1 MIRGVIFDID
11 NTLTDF
17 MKMKKASVDA
27 AVEGM
32 MDAGL
37 PGKKE
42 ELVKEVF
49 DVYWKEGIEDQK
61 IFDKILKAKLGTIDY
76 KILAG
81 GILAYRRAKN
91 GTMTLYPRV
100 NQTLME
106 LMRMGIQ
113 RTVISDAPK
122 MEVWLRIVGLGL
134 HHYFDEI
141 ITSEDFGVKKP
152 DPKPYRRALEVLG
165 TRPEET
171 LMVGDWPDRDIKGA
185 KGVGI
190 RTAWAKYGD
199 TFGTKESG
207 AEFELNDIHEVVDL
221 VRAENAGNGKPRL
234 AKEKELA

>member
-1 MIRGVIFDID
+1 MIKGVIFDID

-17 MKMKKASVDA
+17 MKMKRAAVDA

-32 MDAGL
+32 IDAGL
-37 PGKKE
+37 PVKKDE
-42 ELVKEVF
+42 MVQKIF
-49 DVYWKEGIEDQK
+49 DLYWKEGVEDQK
-61 IFDKILKAKLGTIDY
+61 IFNKILEKELGRLDF

-91 GTMTLYPRV
+91 GTMALYPRV
-100 NQTLME
+100 HSTLIE
-106 LMRMGIQ
+106 LMKLGIA

-134 HHYFDEI
+134 HHYFDEV

-165 TRPEET
+165 TKPSET

-185 KGVGI
+185 NGVGI
-190 RTAWAKYGD
+190 RTAWARYGD
-199 TFGTKESG
+199 TFDTKESG
-207 AEFELNDIHEVVDL
+207 AEFELDDIHQVVDIVRRENGL
-221 VRAENAGNGKPRL
+221 VPA
-234 AKEKELA
+234 

>member
-1 MIRGVIFDID
+1 MIKGVIFDID

-17 MKMKKASVDA
+17 MKMKRAAVDA

-37 PGKKE
+37 PGMKDD
-42 ELVKEVF
+42 LVKEVF
-49 DVYWKEGIEDQK
+49 EVYWKEGIEDQK
-61 IFDKILKAKLGTIDY
+61 IFDKILKAKLGRIDF

-91 GTMTLYPRV
+91 GSMTLYPRV
-100 NQTLME
+100 NQTLIE
-106 LMRMGIQ
+106 LMQLGIK

-122 MEVWLRIVGLGL
+122 MEVWLRIVSLGL
-134 HHYFDEI
+134 HHYFDDI

-152 DPKPYRRALEVLG
+152 DPKPYRRALELLG
-165 TRPEET
+165 TQAGET

-185 KGVGI
+185 KGVGM

-207 AEFELNDIHEVVDL
+207 ADYVLSDIHEVVDI
-221 VRAENAGNGKPRL
+221 VKKENGL
-234 AKEKELA
+234 ATV

>member
-1 MIRGVIFDID
+1 MIRAVIFDID

-17 MKMKKASVDA
+17 MKMKRAAVDA

-37 PGKKE
+37 PGMKDD
-42 ELVKEVF
+42 LVKEVF
-49 DVYWKEGIEDQK
+49 EVYWKEGIEDQK
-61 IFDKILKAKLGTIDY
+61 IFDKILKAKLGRIDF

-91 GTMTLYPRV
+91 GSMTLYPRV
-100 NQTLME
+100 NQTLIE
-106 LMRMGIQ
+106 LMQLGIK

-122 MEVWLRIVGLGL
+122 MEVWLRIVSLGL
-134 HHYFDEI
+134 HHYFDDI

-152 DPKPYRRALEVLG
+152 DPKPYRRALELLG
-165 TRPEET
+165 TKAEET

-185 KGVGI
+185 KGVGML
-190 RTAWAKYGD
+190 TAWAKYGD

-207 AEFELNDIHEVVDL
+207 ADYVLNDIYEVVD
-221 VRAENAGNGKPRL
+221 VIKKENGHA
-234 AKEKELA
+234 AA

>member
-1 MIRGVIFDID
+1 MIKAVIFDID

-17 MKMKKASVDA
+17 MKMKRAAVDA

-37 PGKKE
+37 PGKKDD
-42 ELVKEVF
+42 LVKEVF

-61 IFDKILKAKLGTIDY
+61 IFDKILKAKLGRIDF

-81 GILAYRRAKN
+81 GILAYRRSKN

-106 LMRMGIQ
+106 LMKLGIK

-122 MEVWLRIVGLGL
+122 MEVWLRIVSLGL
-134 HHYFDEI
+134 HHYFDDI

-165 TRPEET
+165 TKAEET

-185 KGVGI
+185 KGVGML
-190 RTAWAKYGD
+190 TAWAKYGD
-199 TFGTKESG
+199 TFETKESG
-207 AEFELNDIHEVVDL
+207 ADFVLNDIYEVVDL
-221 VRAENAGNGKPRL
+221 VKRENGYVA
-234 AKEKELA
+234 A

>member
-1 MIRGVIFDID
+1 MIKAVIFDID

-17 MKMKKASVDA
+17 MKMKRTAVDA

-37 PGKKE
+37 PGAKDD
-42 ELVKEVF
+42 LVKEVF

-61 IFDKILKAKLGTIDY
+61 IFDKILKAKLGRIDY

-81 GILAYRRAKN
+81 GILAYRRSKN

-100 NQTLME
+100 NKTLIE
-106 LMRMGIQ
+106 LMQLGIK

-122 MEVWLRIVGLGL
+122 MEVWLRIVSLGL
-134 HHYFDEI
+134 HHYFDDI

-165 TRPEET
+165 TKPDET

-185 KGVGI
+185 KGVGM

-199 TFGTKESG
+199 TFGTKDSD
-207 AEFELNDIHEVVDL
+207 ADFVLNDIYEVVGI
-221 VRAENAGNGKPRL
+221 VRKENKIAL
-234 AKEKELA
+234 

>member
-1 MIRGVIFDID
+1 MIKGVIFDID

-17 MKMKKASVDA
+17 MKMKRTAVDA

-42 ELVKEVF
+42 DLVTEF
-49 DVYWKEGIEDQK
+49 FEHYWKEGIEDQK
-61 IFDKILKAKLGTIDY
+61 IFDKILKAKLGHIDY
-76 KILAG
+76 KILAS
-81 GILAYRRAKN
+81 GILAYRRSKN

-106 LMRMGIQ
+106 LMKMGIKL
-113 RTVISDAPK
+113 TVLSDAPK
-122 MEVWLRIVGLGL
+122 MEVWLRIVSLGL

-152 DPKPYRRALEVLG
+152 DPKPFRKALEVLG
-165 TRPEET
+165 TKPEET
-171 LMVGDWPDRDIKGA
+171 FMVGDWPDRDVKGA
-185 KGVGI
+185 KAAGI
-190 RTAWAKYGD
+190 RAVWAKYGD

-207 AEFELNDIHEVVDL
+207 AEVDIDDIYEVVGIIKK
-221 VRAENAGNGKPRL
+221 ENGAGV
-234 AKEKELA
+234 A

>member
-1 MIRGVIFDID
+1 MIKAVIFDID

-17 MKMKKASVDA
+17 MKMKRAAVDA

-37 PGKKE
+37 PGMKDD
-42 ELVKEVF
+42 LVKEVF
-49 DVYWKEGIEDQK
+49 EVYWKEGIEDQK
-61 IFDKILKAKLGTIDY
+61 IFDKILKAKLGRIDF

-91 GTMTLYPRV
+91 GSMTLYPRV
-100 NQTLME
+100 NQTLMD
-106 LMRMGIQ
+106 LMKLGIK

-122 MEVWLRIVGLGL
+122 MEVWLRIVSLGL
-134 HHYFDEI
+134 HHYFDDI

-152 DPKPYRRALEVLG
+152 DPKPYRRALELLG
-165 TRPEET
+165 TKAEET

-185 KGVGI
+185 KGVGM

-199 TFGTKESG
+199 TFDTKESG
-207 AEFELNDIHEVVDL
+207 ADYVLNDIYEVVD
-221 VRAENAGNGKPRL
+221 VVKKENGYA
-234 AKEKELA
+234 AA

>member
-1 MIRGVIFDID
+1 MIKAVIFDID

-17 MKMKKASVDA
+17 MKMKRVAVDA

-32 MDAGL
+32 IDAGL
-37 PGKKE
+37 PGEKDA
-42 ELVKEVF
+42 LVQEVF

-61 IFDKILKAKLGTIDY
+61 IFDKILKAKLGKLDY

-81 GILAYRRAKN
+81 GILAYRRAKT

-100 NQTLME
+100 HSTLIE
-106 LMRMGIQ
+106 LMKMGVQ
-113 RTVISDAPK
+113 RLVISDAPK
-122 MEVWLRIVGLGL
+122 LEVWLRIVGLGL
-134 HHYFDEI
+134 HHYFDNV

-152 DPKPYRRALEVLG
+152 DPKPYRRALELLG
-165 TRPEET
+165 TEPEET

-185 KGVGI
+185 KGVGM

-207 AEFELNDIHEVVDL
+207 AEFELNDIGEVVGI
-221 VRAENAGNGKPRL
+221 VKRENAL
-234 AKEKELA
+234 APA

>member
-1 MIRGVIFDID
+1 LIKAVIFDID

-17 MKMKKASVDA
+17 MKMKKVAVDA
-27 AVEGM
+27 AVDGM

-37 PGKKE
+37 PGAKDD
-42 ELVKEVF
+42 LVREVF

-61 IFDKILKAKLGTIDY
+61 IFDKILKAKLGRIDY

-106 LMRMGIQ
+106 LMKIGIQ

-165 TRPEET
+165 TKPSET
-171 LMVGDWPDRDIKGA
+171 LMVGDWPERDIKGA
-185 KGVGI
+185 KGMGI

-199 TFGTKESG
+199 TFNTKESG
-207 AEFELNDIHEVVDL
+207 AEFELNDIYDVISII
-221 VRAENAGNGKPRL
+221 RRENQLEAV
-234 AKEKELA
+234 

>member
-1 MIRGVIFDID
+1 MIRAVVFDID

-17 MKMKKASVDA
+17 MKMKKAAVDA

-32 MDAGL
+32 IDCGL
-37 PGKKE
+37 PGAKDA
-42 ELVKEVF
+42 LVQEVF

-61 IFDKILKAKLGTIDY
+61 IFDKILKAKLGRVDY

-91 GTMTLYPRV
+91 GAMTLYPRV

-106 LMRMGIQ
+106 LMKMGIG

-122 MEVWLRIVGLGL
+122 LEVWLRIVGLGL

-165 TRPEET
+165 TGPEET
-171 LMVGDWPDRDIKGA
+171 LMVGDWPERDIRGA
-185 KGVGI
+185 KGVGM

-207 AEFELNDIHEVVDL
+207 AEFELDDIHQVVEL
-221 VRAENAGNGKPRL
+221 VRRENAAATAG
-234 AKEKELA
+234 A

>member
-1 MIRGVIFDID
+1 MIKAVIFDID

-17 MKMKKASVDA
+17 MKMKRAAVDA

-37 PGKKE
+37 PGSKDA
-42 ELVKEVF
+42 LVTEVF

-61 IFDKILKAKLGTIDY
+61 IFDKILKAKLGRIDF

-100 NQTLME
+100 NQTLIE
-106 LMRMGIQ
+106 LMQLGIK

-122 MEVWLRIVGLGL
+122 MEVWLRIVSLGL

-165 TRPEET
+165 TRADET

-185 KGVGI
+185 KGVGM

-207 AEFELNDIHEVVDL
+207 ADYVLDDIHEVVDI
-221 VRAENAGNGKPRL
+221 VKKENGL
-234 AKEKELA
+234 AS

>member
-1 MIRGVIFDID
+1 MIKGVIFDID

-17 MKMKKASVDA
+17 MKMKRAAVDA

-37 PGKKE
+37 PGMKDD
-42 ELVKEVF
+42 LVKEVF

-61 IFDKILKAKLGTIDY
+61 IFDKILKAKLGRIDF

-91 GTMTLYPRV
+91 GSMTLYPRV
-100 NQTLME
+100 NQTLMD
-106 LMRMGIQ
+106 LMKLGIK

-122 MEVWLRIVGLGL
+122 MEVWLRIVSLGL

-165 TRPEET
+165 TKAEET

-185 KGVGI
+185 QGVGMK
-190 RTAWAKYGD
+190 TAWAKYGD

-207 AEFELNDIHEVVDL
+207 ADYVLSDIYEVVGIIKK
-221 VRAENAGNGKPRL
+221 ENGYA
-234 AKEKELA
+234 AV

>member
-1 MIRGVIFDID
+1 MIKAVIFDID

-17 MKMKKASVDA
+17 MKMKRAAVDA

-37 PGKKE
+37 PGMKD

-61 IFDKILKAKLGTIDY
+61 IFDKILKAKLGRIDY

-91 GTMTLYPRV
+91 GSMTLYPRV

-106 LMRMGIQ
+106 LLKLGIQ

-122 MEVWLRIVGLGL
+122 MEVWLRIVSLGL
-134 HHYFDEI
+134 HHYFDDI

-165 TRPEET
+165 ARAEET
-171 LMVGDWPDRDIKGA
+171 LMVGDWPERDIKGA
-185 KGVGI
+185 KDVGML
-190 RTAWAKYGD
+190 TAWAKYGD

-207 AEFELNDIHEVVDL
+207 ADFVLNDVYEVVDL
-221 VRAENAGNGKPRL
+221 IQRQNAH
-234 AKEKELA
+234 AAA

>member
-1 MIRGVIFDID
+1 MIKAVIFDID

-17 MKMKKASVDA
+17 MKMKRTAVDA

-37 PGKKE
+37 PGAKDD
-42 ELVKEVF
+42 LVKEVF

-61 IFDKILKAKLGTIDY
+61 IFDKILKAKLGRIDY

-81 GILAYRRAKN
+81 GILAYRRSKN

-100 NQTLME
+100 NQTLIE
-106 LMRMGIQ
+106 LMQLGIK

-122 MEVWLRIVGLGL
+122 MEVWLRIVSLGL
-134 HHYFDEI
+134 HHYFDDI

-165 TRPEET
+165 TKPDET

-185 KGVGI
+185 KGVGM

-199 TFGTKESG
+199 TFDTKESD
-207 AEFELNDIHEVVDL
+207 ADFVLNDIYEVVGI
-221 VRAENAGNGKPRL
+221 VRKENKIAH
-234 AKEKELA
+234 

>member
-1 MIRGVIFDID
+1 MIKGVIFDID

-17 MKMKKASVDA
+17 MKMKKAAVDA

-37 PGKKE
+37 PGAKD

-61 IFDKILKAKLGTIDY
+61 IFDKILKVKLGKVDF

-81 GILAYRRAKN
+81 GILSYRRAKN
-91 GTMTLYPRV
+91 GTMVLYPRV
-100 NQTLME
+100 NHTLIE
-106 LMRMGIQ
+106 LMKMGIA

-165 TRPEET
+165 TKPEET

-185 KGVGI
+185 KGVGM

-207 AEFELNDIHEVVDL
+207 AEFELDDIYEVIGIIK
-221 VRAENAGNGKPRL
+221 RENAV
-234 AKEKELA
+234 AA

>member
-1 MIRGVIFDID
+1 MIKAVIFDID

-17 MKMKKASVDA
+17 MKMKRTAVDA

-37 PGKKE
+37 PGFKDD
-42 ELVKEVF
+42 LVKEVF
-49 DVYWKEGIEDQK
+49 DHYWKEGIEDQK
-61 IFDKILKAKLGTIDY
+61 IFDKILKAKLGHIDY

-91 GTMTLYPRV
+91 GTMVLYPRV
-100 NQTLME
+100 NHTLIE
-106 LMRMGIQ
+106 LMKMGIK

-152 DPKPYRRALEVLG
+152 DPKPFRKALEVLG
-165 TRPEET
+165 TRGDET
-171 LMVGDWPDRDIKGA
+171 LMIGDWPDRDVKGA
-185 KGVGI
+185 KGAGI
-190 RTAWAKYGD
+190 RTCWAKYGD
-199 TFGTKESG
+199 TFETKESG
-207 AEFELNDIHEVVDL
+207 AEFEIDDIYEVIGIIQ
-221 VRAENAGNGKPRL
+221 RENAV
-234 AKEKELA
+234 AV

>member
-1 MIRGVIFDID
+1 MIKAVIFDID

-17 MKMKKASVDA
+17 MKMKRTAVDA

-37 PGKKE
+37 PGAKDD
-42 ELVKEVF
+42 LVKEVF

-61 IFDKILKAKLGTIDY
+61 IFDKILKAKLGRIDY

-81 GILAYRRAKN
+81 GILAYRRSKN

-100 NQTLME
+100 NQTLIE
-106 LMRMGIQ
+106 LMQLGIK

-122 MEVWLRIVGLGL
+122 MEVWLRIVSLGL
-134 HHYFDEI
+134 HHYFDDI

-165 TRPEET
+165 TKPDET

-185 KGVGI
+185 KGVGM

-199 TFGTKESG
+199 TFGTKDSD
-207 AEFELNDIHEVVDL
+207 ADFVLNDIYEVVGI
-221 VRAENAGNGKPRL
+221 VRKENKIAL
-234 AKEKELA
+234 

>member
-1 MIRGVIFDID
+1 LIKAVIFDID

-17 MKMKKASVDA
+17 MKMKKVAVDA

-37 PGKKE
+37 PGAKDD
-42 ELVKEVF
+42 LVREVF

-61 IFDKILKAKLGTIDY
+61 IFDKILKAKLGRIDY

-106 LMRMGIQ
+106 LMKIGIQ

-165 TRPEET
+165 TKPSET
-171 LMVGDWPDRDIKGA
+171 LMVGDWPERDIKGA
-185 KGVGI
+185 KGMGI

-199 TFGTKESG
+199 TFNTKESG
-207 AEFELNDIHEVVDL
+207 AEFELNDIYDVISII
-221 VRAENAGNGKPRL
+221 RRENQLEAV
-234 AKEKELA
+234 